1 MTIRPEDA
9 GLPREHREHLRQA
22 LVQSHEQR
30 IDEALRRVYR
40 PGEPLRVPIAG
51 PEIDAVAET
60 LVQRYRDAGWHRAR
74 VERDATQHY
83 VVLDT

>member
-1 MTIRPEDA
+1 MTIRPQDA
-9 GLPREHREHLRQA
+9 GLPSERREHLRQA
-22 LVQSHEQR
+22 LIQGHEQR

-40 PGEPLRVPIAG
+40 AGEPLRVPIAG
-51 PEIDAVAET
+51 PEVDAVAEA

-74 VERDATQHY
+74 VERDETQRY